1 MLGVDLGTRRIG
13 VAVCDSGGRVA
24 SPRCTILRSGDA
36 AADRAEVAA
45 IVLDSG
51 ARRVVVGLPVS
62 LDGRLG
68 PAARSAGQEASALA
82 ELLRPQGVEVETF
95 DERLTTVS
103 AERQLLEAGRH
114 SRARRRV
121 IDEAAAT
128 VMLQAWLDAHRS
140 EDDA

>member
-1 MLGVDLGTRRIG
+1 
-13 VAVCDSGGRVA
+13 
-24 SPRCTILRSGDA
+24 
-36 AADRAEVAA
+36 
-45 IVLDSG
+45 
-51 ARRVVVGLPVS
+51 
-62 LDGRLG
+62 
-68 PAARSAGQEASALA
+68 
-82 ELLRPQGVEVETF
+82 VEVETF

-103 AERQLLEAGRH
+103 AERQLIEAGRR